1 MERSAALARDEI
13 ATAAW
18 VAQAK
23 DGTGQALCS
32 VVAEPGESRE
42 RV

>member
-13 ATAAW
+13 AAAPR
-18 VAQAK
+18 VAQRE
-23 DGTGQALCS
+23 DGTGQTLCG
-32 VVAEPGESRE
+32 VVVSRSESCE